1 MNPWWQM
8 LLAGQRAAQFEAF
21 TGATAALVVPVSD
34 RLMSDVV
41 SRQLPDAIRELDI
54 EAQSGNQLTVVLRLR
69 KPAWLPRLTIKL
81 AIDRQPRL
89 PDAPV
94 LILRLLSHGA
104 LAALAGPAAKFLTV
118 VPPWIEIDGD
128 LVRVDLAALLR
139 EYEAADALAYIRRLN
154 VTTQDGSLVLA
165 VDARVP

>member
-1 MNPWWQM
+1 MKTWWTT
-8 LLAGQRAAQFEAF
+8 LLAEQRASQFDAF
-21 TGATAALVVPVSD
+21 SGATASLVLPVSD
-34 RLMSDVV
+34 RLISDLV

-54 EAQSGNQLTVVLRLR
+54 EAQSGNQLTVALRLR

-94 LILRLLSHGA
+94 LVLRLLSHGP

-128 LVRVDLAALLR
+128 LVRVDLAELLR

-154 VTTQDGSLVLA
+154 VTTQEGSMVLT
-165 VDARVP
+165 VDARIP